1 MAAEAKPFEQ
11 YRDYLCLVA
20 KMSLDPRLQG
30 KIDASDLV
38 QQTLLQAYEGADRFQ
53 WQGEAQQAA
62 YLRQV
67 LANRMTDAV
76 RRYATGARNF
86 RLERSLDVSIEE
98 SASRLETWLAA
109 DQSAPSAQAMR
120 NESVLRLAT
129 ALAHLPEDQR
139 KAVELKHLHGE
150 SLKGIAEQMGRSTTA
165 VAGLLRRGLD
175 KLRTDLAEET

>member
-1 MAAEAKPFEQ
+1 MASQATPFEH

-30 KIDASDLV
+30 KIDSSDLV
-38 QQTLLQAYEGADRFQ
+38 QETLLQAYEAGDRFQ
-53 WQGEAQQAA
+53 WQGEAQQATF
-62 YLRQV
+62 LRQI

-76 RRYATGARNF
+76 RRFSTGARNF
-86 RLERSLDVSIEE
+86 RLERSLDATIEQ
-98 SASRLETWLAA
+98 SASRLEIWLAA
-109 DQSAPSAQAMR
+109 DQSAPSAQASR

-129 ALAHLPEDQR
+129 ALAKLPEDQR

-150 SLKGIAEQMGRSTTA
+150 SLKGIADLMGRSTTA

-175 KLRTDLAEET
+175 KLRTDLTEET